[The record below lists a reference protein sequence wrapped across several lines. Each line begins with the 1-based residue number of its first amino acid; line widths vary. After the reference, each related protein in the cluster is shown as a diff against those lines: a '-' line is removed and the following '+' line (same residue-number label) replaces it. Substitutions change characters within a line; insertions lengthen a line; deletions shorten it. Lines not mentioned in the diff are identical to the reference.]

1 MKKPIAIKT
10 METFIRFGPKKADE
24 IQEAEL
30 NAIGEEVQAI
40 LSRHNPLDYPY
51 IAAVMSQAADCIKA
65 SLPDSGKRMVEML
78 LETTACIAVCV
89 KAGDENGKG

>member
-10 METFIRFGPKKADE
+10 METLIRFGPKKADE
-24 IQEAEL
+24 IQQAEL
-30 NAIGEEVQAI
+30 NAIGSEIQEI
-40 LSRHNPLDYPY
+40 ISRHNPLDYPY

-65 SLPDSGKRMVEML
+65 SLTDSGKRMVEML

-89 KAGDENGKG
+89 KAGDGKWKI

>member
-65 SLPDSGKRMVEML
+65 SLPDSGKRMVDSL
-78 LETTACIAVCV
+78 LETTECSAVCL
-89 KAGDENGKG
+89 KAGGGK